1 MAAVSGLIAQFHA
14 NEAERKCSRVKKQH
28 SDKVHKQEGSLSSCV
43 HERMS
48 FSPQEYKYIPASVK

>member
-28 SDKVHKQEGSLSSCV
+28 SDKVNKREGSLSLCV
-43 HERMS
+43 HEWMLSLLRLL
-48 FSPQEYKYIPASVK
+48 

>member
-28 SDKVHKQEGSLSSCV
+28 SAKVHKQEGSLSPCV
-43 HERMS
+43 HERMLS
-48 FSPQEYKYIPASVK
+48 LLRNINIFQLV

>member
-28 SDKVHKQEGSLSSCV
+28 SDKVHKQEGSLSLCV
-43 HERMS
+43 HEWMFPLLRNINI
-48 FSPQEYKYIPASVK
+48 FQLV